1 MHACMHHARTRARA
15 RTTHTYIYIH
25 IIINKE
31 NKIIKLLI
39 RNT

>member
-39 RNT
+39 RKT